1 MIGASTKN
9 PSTALRGSLRLRLLL
24 GTLVWI
30 VVSIVAAGWALGDQS
45 LRNQQPAVQEVCRT

>member
-1 MIGASTKN
+1 MIGAGMKN

-30 VVSIVAAGWALGDQS
+30 AVSIVAAGWGLGS
-45 LRNQQPAVQEVCRT
+45 LFSQHVAMQFLSLIHI